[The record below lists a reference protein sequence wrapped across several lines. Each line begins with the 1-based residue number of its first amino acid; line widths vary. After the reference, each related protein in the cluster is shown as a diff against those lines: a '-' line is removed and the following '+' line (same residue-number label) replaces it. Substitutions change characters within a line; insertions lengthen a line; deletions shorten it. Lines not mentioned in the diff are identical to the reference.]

1 MKVSSQEITLD
12 SNDAAFVSILDLSA
26 VFCADAITENNDML
40 VKRMIFHELKGGF
53 GWIMSIY
60 FTEIQ
65 FEGLSIDFDL
75 NKYNKILKFS
85 VA

>member
-1 MKVSSQEITLD
+1 
-12 SNDAAFVSILDLSA
+12 
-26 VFCADAITENNDML
+26 
-40 VKRMIFHELKGGF
+40 MIFHELKGGF